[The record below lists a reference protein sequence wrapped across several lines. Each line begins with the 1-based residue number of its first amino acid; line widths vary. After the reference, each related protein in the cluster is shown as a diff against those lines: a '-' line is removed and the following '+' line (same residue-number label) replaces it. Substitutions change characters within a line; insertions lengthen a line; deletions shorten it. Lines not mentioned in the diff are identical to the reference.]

1 MKENETWISIVTALK
16 GASEAGTWAFWRE
29 RFQCTH
35 PDHNPEEVDNPAQF
49 AYANWHAAKHVYL
62 IHKEEMDKYA
72 NEMKDG
78 TLLSYPGKTQDCEMF
93 FAMKRVVEEEVEQE
107 FEEQILKEEIMKPDP
122 NLDEDEQYVAETEGH
137 WDGDDF
143 LADEELEDEDHPLDE
158 EEYVDDSYLDEE
170 Y

>member
-1 MKENETWISIVTALK
+1 MTENETWISIITALK

-35 PDHNPEEVDNPAQF
+35 PDHNIEEIDNPAQF
-49 AYANWHAAKHVYL
+49 AYANWFAAKHVYL
-62 IHKEEMDKYA
+62 IHKEEIDKLA
-72 NEMKDG
+72 NEIRDG
-78 TLLSYPGKTQDCEMF
+78 VVISYPGKTEDCELF

-107 FEEQILKEEIMKPDP
+107 FEEQILKEEIMERDP

-137 WDGDDF
+137 WEGDDF
-143 LADEELEDEDHPLDE
+143 LAEDEEFDDDCLLDE
-158 EEYVDDSYLDEE
+158 EEYVEDFDTDEE